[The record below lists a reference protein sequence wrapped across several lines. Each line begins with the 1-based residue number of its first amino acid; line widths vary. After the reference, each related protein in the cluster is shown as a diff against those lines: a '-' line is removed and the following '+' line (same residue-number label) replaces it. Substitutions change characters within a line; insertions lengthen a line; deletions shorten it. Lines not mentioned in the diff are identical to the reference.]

1 MTRKKRLSKSR
12 IKLERAIQRRKKATE
27 ERIWIQ
33 NNPHINILNY
43 PYYKLKRELGNL
55 FRLKRKI

>member
-12 IKLERAIQRRKKATE
+12 IKLERDIQRRKKTTE

-43 PYYKLKRELGNL
+43 PYYKLKRELSNL
-55 FRLKRKI
+55 FRLKRKV